1 MNHLYVRYQ
10 AVEKSI
16 QNQLSKLRE
25 LQKKRDQY
33 YENAR
38 NLDSWITS
46 AEEKLKIYEEISGP
60 KAITFYQSRLKELK
74 TFNEEKEQG
83 HAIFNVTTEAGEALY
98 SKLNP
103 DDREAIRSDLKNL
116 RSRLDNVTDRAN
128 IIYKKVEN
136 DMMHRSSFED
146 KFSQVS
152 DIKYS
157 ISNEIQQI
165 ILIYFF
171 VLGKTMGY

>member
-1 MNHLYVRYQ
+1 MSPESRVEQYVNQLYVRYQ
-10 AVEKSI
+10 AVEKSV

-25 LQKKRDQY
+25 LQKNRDQY
-33 YENAR
+33 YENAKD
-38 NLDSWITS
+38 LDSWITS

-60 KAITFYQSRLKELK
+60 KPITFYQVRLKEIK

-83 HAIFNVTTEAGEALY
+83 QVIFNLTTEAGEALF

-103 DDREAIRSDLKNL
+103 EDKETIRSELRNL

-152 DIKYS
+152 FKICIY
-157 ISNEIQQI
+157 EI
-165 ILIYFF
+165 L
-171 VLGKTMGY
+171 